1 MATGRGAAV
10 ALFKICKTAMINRKI
25 KAIAL
30 NASVVAILLTGSS
43 ASLAQSGAAS
53 LHGCV
58 AFENVAYV
66 DKQPSAKVVLQHDP
80 PGSGPAYSTE
90 TDEHGFFEFPHTSL
104 GRFKLEITAKG
115 NGGISNGFRCCWL
128 DCFSLISIFPRRNSL
143 TRRQAE
149 KVTSPCP
156 LARKRCLDF
165 KVISKSWHSR
175 RVSIRDPSST

>member
-1 MATGRGAAV
+1 
-10 ALFKICKTAMINRKI
+10 LFKTCKTAMINRKI

-58 AFENVAYV
+58 AFENVAYI
-66 DKQPSAKVVLQHDP
+66 DKQPRAKVVLQHDP

-90 TDEHGFFEFPHTSL
+90 TDEHGFFEFSHTSL

-115 NGGISNGFRCCWL
+115 NGGISNGFRCCWR
-128 DCFSLISIFPRRNSL
+128 DCFSLINIFPRRNSSI
-143 TRRQAE
+143 RRQAE
-149 KVTSPCP
+149 RVTSPCP
-156 LARKRCLDF
+156 LARKRC
-165 KVISKSWHSR
+165 
-175 RVSIRDPSST
+175 